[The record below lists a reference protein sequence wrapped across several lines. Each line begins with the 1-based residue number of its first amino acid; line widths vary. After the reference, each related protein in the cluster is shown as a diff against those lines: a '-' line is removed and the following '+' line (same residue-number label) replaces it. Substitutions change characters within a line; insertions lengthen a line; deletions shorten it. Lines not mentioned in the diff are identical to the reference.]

1 MRYLG
6 YLLLLIGRVILF
18 PIYFLSGLVPR
29 RPDLW
34 VFGSWGGFRFADN
47 SAAFFLYCQEVVS
60 EHVELVWISRDREIV
75 KQLRDHGYQAYWIW
89 SLPGIIKALR
99 AKFHIFDCFSKDTN
113 YWLSR
118 GSVGV
123 NLWGGVPLKVFERD
137 IDNPASRYYQL
148 FNGNLILRGIL
159 GMMMPWHL
167 KRPDVVIATSPET
180 AHITGRSFGVSEAN
194 VCITGF
200 PRNDALL
207 DSSMNLVLDDENIT
221 QAFHE
226 AVLGDQTVFLY
237 LPTFRDNG
245 ANFIDFAWPELNK
258 FLKEIDARL
267 FFKTHPDDQHSYK
280 VHLSNVM
287 QLPSATEVNNL
298 MLGADALISDY
309 SSVIFDFM
317 ILDRPIIYYVPDLA
331 DFESGCRSFNFH
343 PHEVAVGPV
352 CESFAELKDAL
363 QQVAAATTN
372 IASSNRAEVISRLH
386 QYCDSRSNERVL
398 AMLNERFH
406 DGRLRYNSNF
416 DAGPL
421 CQTNSLATSGVSVTT
436 SSLGAN
442 RGRRR

>member
-1 MRYLG
+1 M
-6 YLLLLIGRVILF
+6 IGRVILF

-29 RPDLW
+29 RQDLW

-47 SAAFFLYCQEVVS
+47 SAAFFLYCQETVS
-60 EHVELVWISRDREIV
+60 EHVELVWITRDRRIV
-75 KQLRDHGYQAYWIW
+75 EQLRGHGYQAYWIW

-99 AKFHIFDCFSKDTN
+99 AKFHLFDCFPKDTN

-148 FNGNLILRGIL
+148 FHGNLIVRVIL

-167 KRPDVVIATSPET
+167 KRPDVVIATSLEG
-180 AHITGRSFGVSEAN
+180 ACITGRSFGVSEAN
-194 VCITGF
+194 VCITGY

-207 DSSMNLVLDDENIT
+207 DWSMHLVLEDENIP
-221 QAFHE
+221 QAFRE
-226 AVLGDQTVFLY
+226 AVLGDQKVFLY

-245 ANFIDFAWPELNK
+245 ADFVDFDWAELNE
-258 FLKEIDARL
+258 FLKTIDARL
-267 FFKTHPDDQHSYK
+267 FFKTHPDDKHSYK

-287 QLPSATEVNNL
+287 QLPSVTEVNNL

-317 ILDRPIIYYVPDLA
+317 ILDRPIIYYIPDLA

-352 CESFAELKDAL
+352 CESFGELKNAL
-363 QQVAAATTN
+363 QQVASATTN
-372 IASSNRAEVISRLH
+372 IANSNRAEVISRLH
-386 QYCDSRSNERVL
+386 QYCDAHSNERVL
-398 AMLNERFH
+398 AMLNDRFH
-406 DGRLRYNSNF
+406 DGRLRYNSDF
-416 DAGPL
+416 KAEPL
-421 CQTNSLATSGVSVTT
+421 CQSDSFAASDVSVTAD
-436 SSLGAN
+436 SSGAK
-442 RGRRR
+442 RDRRR